1 MIFFLNRIIFFF
13 SIVQDGRTA
22 LHYSCANANAMRLGS
37 MLASKGLDATVIG
50 KKMFQTIYSLLDN
63 APRFQLP
70 DLVRYP
76 KEDGL
81 SDRKKPKYLSVSSYR

>member
-1 MIFFLNRIIFFF
+1 
-13 SIVQDGRTA
+13 
-22 LHYSCANANAMRLGS
+22 

-50 KKMFQTIYSLLDN
+50 KMFQTIYSLLDN
-63 APRFQLP
+63 APRSQLP

-81 SDRKKPKYLSVSSYR
+81 SDRKKTKKYLSLCRLFL

>member
-1 MIFFLNRIIFFF
+1 MILFFLLELYIFF

-63 APRFQLP
+63 AP
-70 DLVRYP
+70 
-76 KEDGL
+76 
-81 SDRKKPKYLSVSSYR
+81 SYLIWCVIQKRMAYGMENNQNISLFSYR